1 MFACPHGVTGFFTF
15 LGYQHL
21 KLVGGSGNGVKC
33 GANSSR
39 YDSSSPRR
47 HSIGNALLNHR
58 LPGGK
63 GSGLFEKASSEMD
76 NCYGNN
82 GRHSEAGSVKSMD
95 DFEQLKTLL
104 PQSNSMDVLTLKNEF
119 VSQLKLGEPGVD
131 QNDREDLDLL
141 GFGDA
146 DSDERL
152 SDISDGC
159 LSRAE
164 TEGSLGSA
172 VEFTLFPES
181 KPSEVAK
188 PAGKA
193 ENKRLTIASRLPKP
207 SPRLSQTRLPHLSL
221 TKASSSMSESRKPPA
236 SGFSATKSGK
246 RWH

>member
-1 MFACPHGVTGFFTF
+1 M
-15 LGYQHL
+15 
-21 KLVGGSGNGVKC
+21 
-33 GANSSR
+33 
-39 YDSSSPRR
+39 
-47 HSIGNALLNHR
+47 LL
-58 LPGGK
+58 PQ
-63 GSGLFEKASSEMD
+63 S
-76 NCYGNN
+76 
-82 GRHSEAGSVKSMD
+82 KSMD
-95 DFEQLKTLL
+95 D
-104 PQSNSMDVLTLKNEF
+104 LTLKKEF
-119 VSQLKLGEPGVD
+119 VCRANFVGTYLS
-131 QNDREDLDLL
+131 QNDKEDLDLL
-141 GFGDA
+141 SFGDA

-164 TEGSLGSA
+164 TEASLSSA

-193 ENKRLTIASRLPKP
+193 ENKSRLIIASRLPKP

-221 TKASSSMSESRKPPA
+221 TKSSASKASSSMSESRKPPA